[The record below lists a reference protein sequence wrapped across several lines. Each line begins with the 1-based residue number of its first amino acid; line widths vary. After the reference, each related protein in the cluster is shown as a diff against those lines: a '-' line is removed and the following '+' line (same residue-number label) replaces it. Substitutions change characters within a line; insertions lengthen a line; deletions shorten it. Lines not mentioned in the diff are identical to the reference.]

1 MSRHKPHSNIIY
13 RGEIM
18 NQKKDTDIESKDIT
32 AGTAEEQE
40 NVKAMIQW
48 DASRM
53 ESTYANVCNVSC
65 TREEFTLLFGINK
78 TWDAGQRKLTVDM
91 TDRIILNPFAAK
103 RLSILLGSVVRQ
115 YEGRFGEIHLEV
127 AEEK

>member
-1 MSRHKPHSNIIY
+1 
-13 RGEIM
+13 M
-18 NQKKDTDIESKDIT
+18 NQKKDADIESKDIT